1 MSSVPNQATPSKIT
15 KAHPTWFAFCRWFT
29 RVFFYQ
35 LGGGFRSVGQE
46 NIPATG
52 GVIFAPIHL
61 SHTDPPAVACGCTR
75 RLRFMS
81 KAEMFEKKF
90 LGWLI
95 GSLGAFR
102 VNRGEGDTESVR
114 TAIEL
119 LNAGEAI
126 LIFPEGTRGNGEVM
140 LPISRGVGLLA
151 KKTNA
156 LIIPVGLIGTKERL
170 GKGSSKLH
178 RSVITVVY
186 GKPFTYAEVCN
197 DTNEKKNR
205 EIFAKVLAA
214 RIVELCNAHGLM
226 VKSGET
232 DSVREEASHPV

>member
-1 MSSVPNQATPSKIT
+1 MEKKVNEIELKRLRLIQSHNKEMSDIQ
-15 KAHPTWFAFCRWFT
+15 
-29 RVFFYQ
+29 
-35 LGGGFRSVGQE
+35 
-46 NIPATG
+46 TG
-52 GVIFAPIHL
+52 IHL
-61 SHTDPPAVACGCTR
+61 LKIDEVP
-75 RLRFMS
+75 
-81 KAEMFEKKF
+81 
-90 LGWLI
+90 
-95 GSLGAFR
+95 
-102 VNRGEGDTESVR
+102 ESVR

-119 LNAGEAI
+119 LNSGEAI
-126 LIFPEGTRGNGEVM
+126 LIFPEGTRGDGKVM

-186 GKPFTYAEVCN
+186 GKPFSYAEVCT
-197 DTNEKKNR
+197 DTNEKRNR
-205 EIFAKVLAA
+205 ETFAKVLSA

-232 DSVREEASHPV
+232 GSVPEEESHPG